1 MDIETTKVVLQAAAL
16 IVLLVGLLLTIRQI
30 RLLRLSYVDLHD
42 WNRRKAAQ
50 DAVDNVEHIA
60 ADTPLLDGKFQIM
73 SKNDPIALK
82 SILGAC
88 ESTVE
93 VQTAIHRRLNWFE
106 SLAGG
111 VKQGVFDEEVI
122 KDAYQRVF
130 RSTHRQFSEYID
142 HRRNADSY
150 DAWSEFGD
158 MIERWDQEDKAS
170 ASRRK
175 QTGAV
180 DHPIRARKS
189 KGG

>member
-1 MDIETTKVVLQAAAL
+1 MDIETTKVILQTVAL
-16 IVLLVGLLLTIRQI
+16 FAVLVGLLQL

-50 DAVDNVEHIA
+50 DAVDSVEHIA
-60 ADTPLLDGKFQIM
+60 ADTPLLDCKFQTM
-73 SKNDPIALK
+73 GKHDPIPLQK
-82 SILGAC
+82 ILDAC

-122 KDAYQRVF
+122 RDAYERVF
-130 RSTHRQFSEYID
+130 RNTYSQFSEYIR
-142 HRRNADSY
+142 HRRNSDSY
-150 DAWSEFGD
+150 DAWSEFGHV
-158 MIERWDQEDKAS
+158 IERWDQENKANNPP
-170 ASRRK
+170 RK
-175 QTGAV
+175 ATGV
-180 DHPIRARKS
+180 GSLIRPRKS